1 MQALLIVCS
10 YAIICGCR
18 FILGVGVGGQ
28 FPLSAAAAKDS
39 AAAQE
44 SSEQR
49 VGWAFFWQTPGS
61 LAPYLVGLSLSQLP
75 LQRKW
80 AASLGFRLI
89 FGLGAIPAMI
99 VAWAELNSPKVR
111 CPPFLLVCLLFQCS
125 LVQCWSNT
133 CFSHFCCPLCLDL
146 LRLACTPA

>member
-39 AAAQE
+39 AAAEE

-61 LAPYLVGLSLSQLP
+61 LAPYLVDDTGTIELTTFLVM
-75 LQRKW
+75 LQMSRATW
-80 AASLGFRLI
+80 TNF
-89 FGLGAIPAMI
+89 MM
-99 VAWAELNSPKVR
+99 
-111 CPPFLLVCLLFQCS
+111 
-125 LVQCWSNT
+125 
-133 CFSHFCCPLCLDL
+133 CCCG
-146 LRLACTPA
+146 